1 MQPNL
6 LVCQVYDQH
15 VARTRIYAVVTRSGP
30 LGRDLFE
37 ALFYLRRCWAG
48 FIAASECA
56 TGSWIYPQQTAS
68 QNPASLDVRGVE
80 WTSSDLGD
88 SDDVAGFAS
97 VATTARRGH
106 AASTSTGVA

>member
-1 MQPNL
+1 MSARHGDTIRTVG
-6 LVCQVYDQH
+6 LV
-15 VARTRIYAVVTRSGP
+15 
-30 LGRDLFE
+30 LFE
-37 ALFYLRRCWAG
+37 TLFYPRPRRAG

-68 QNPASLDVRGVE
+68 QNSASLDVRGVE
-80 WTSSDLGD
+80 LTSSDLGD

-97 VATTARRGH
+97 VATTARRGD

>member
-30 LGRDLFE
+30 LGRVLFE
-37 ALFYLRRCWAG
+37 ALFYLRRPWAG

-68 QNPASLDVRGVE
+68 QNPAKFEVGVIQ
-80 WTSSDLGD
+80 
-88 SDDVAGFAS
+88 
-97 VATTARRGH
+97 
-106 AASTSTGVA
+106 